1 MGYLWRVRL
10 SSFLVGTATASAA
23 GFFFIYKDHLLARAA
38 IARQVEDI
46 KETSE
51 KHYESLNQRDTP
63 EAKTS
68 YRITGLQ
75 RQETVTTREYQAEML
90 GPRSKIQDRMAGLFT
105 RQAAEYAA
113 ARPVY
118 PKDLFVKLASLT
130 AHHRVAWDVG
140 TGNGQAAIGVAEHY
154 DSVVATDVSAEQLR
168 RAVPHPKVRYLHTP
182 DAGADDDD
190 LVAALGG
197 EGCVDLITVAEAAH
211 WFDLPAFYGAA
222 RRLLRKPGGVIA
234 VWGYNYRVSPVE
246 DMMARF
252 LHTTLP
258 YWDSRAR
265 YVIDGY
271 RDLPFPFD
279 GVGLGKEG
287 EPAGFDMEHEMAFP
301 GLVRMLRSWSAV
313 ATARQRGVDLL
324 DERVVRRLEEEW
336 GGASLVRKVTFKAF
350 LLAGTVRADDPA

>member
-10 SSFLVGTATASAA
+10 SSFLAGTASASAA
-23 GFFFIYKDHLLARAA
+23 GFFFLYKDHLLARAA
-38 IARQVEDI
+38 IARQVENI

-51 KHYESLNQRDTP
+51 KHYEALNQRILAYHILRNQSVKSP
-63 EAKTS
+63 
-68 YRITGLQ
+68 IGGQ
-75 RQETVTTREYQAEML
+75 
-90 GPRSKIQDRMAGLFT
+90 MAGLFT

-118 PKDLFVKLASLT
+118 PKDLFAKLASLT

-154 DSVVATDVSAEQLR
+154 DRVVATDVSLEQLR
-168 RAVPHPKVRYLHTP
+168 RAVPHPKIQYFHTP
-182 DAGADDDD
+182 DAGATPADDG
-190 LVAALGG
+190 LVEAFGG
-197 EGCVDLITVAEAAH
+197 EGSVDLITVAEAAH
-211 WFDLPAFYGAA
+211 WFDLPAFYGVA
-222 RRLLRKPGGVIA
+222 RRLLRNPGGAIA

-246 DMMARF
+246 DIMARF

-265 YVIDGY
+265 LVIDGY

-287 EPAGFDMEHEMAFP
+287 EPVEFDMDHEMSFP
-301 GLVRMLRSWSAV
+301 GLVGMLRSWSAV
-313 ATARQRGVDLL
+313 ATARQRGVELL
-324 DERVVRRLEEEW
+324 DESVVRRLEEEW

-350 LLAGTVRADDPA
+350 LLAGSVRADGDHP

>member
-1 MGYLWRVRL
+1 MQGRGAL
-10 SSFLVGTATASAA
+10 
-23 GFFFIYKDHLLARAA
+23 
-38 IARQVEDI
+38 RQRGGD
-46 KETSE
+46 
-51 KHYESLNQRDTP
+51 
-63 EAKTS
+63 
-68 YRITGLQ
+68 G
-75 RQETVTTREYQAEML
+75 RERGA
-90 GPRSKIQDRMAGLFT
+90 
-105 RQAAEYAA
+105 
-113 ARPVY
+113 V
-118 PKDLFVKLASLT
+118 
-130 AHHRVAWDVG
+130 
-140 TGNGQAAIGVAEHY
+140 
-154 DSVVATDVSAEQLR
+154 R
-168 RAVPHPKVRYLHTP
+168 RAVPHPKVRYHHTP

-197 EGCVDLITVAEAAH
+197 EGRVDLITVAEAAH
-211 WFDLPAFYGAA
+211 WFDLPAFYGVA
-222 RRLLRKPGGVIA
+222 RRLLRKPCGVIA

-287 EPAGFDMEHEMAFP
+287 EPAGFDMEHEMSFP
-301 GLVRMLRSWSAV
+301 GLVGMLRSWSAV

-324 DERVVRRLEEEW
+324 DERAVRRLEGEW

>member
-1 MGYLWRVRL
+1 MPSQSLCLPNVD
-10 SSFLVGTATASAA
+10 
-23 GFFFIYKDHLLARAA
+23 IYRHP
-38 IARQVEDI
+38 I
-46 KETSE
+46 
-51 KHYESLNQRDTP
+51 
-63 EAKTS
+63 
-68 YRITGLQ
+68 
-75 RQETVTTREYQAEML
+75 
-90 GPRSKIQDRMAGLFT
+90 
-105 RQAAEYAA
+105 
-113 ARPVY
+113 
-118 PKDLFVKLASLT
+118 
-130 AHHRVAWDVG
+130 RVAVCK
-140 TGNGQAAIGVAEHY
+140 VAEHY

-246 DMMARF
+246 DMMSRF

-258 YWDSRAR
+258 YWDSRARYITTWAQHTLQFYNLAIASKHHPWRKESLTCCSCR

>member
-1 MGYLWRVRL
+1 
-10 SSFLVGTATASAA
+10 
-23 GFFFIYKDHLLARAA
+23 
-38 IARQVEDI
+38 
-46 KETSE
+46 
-51 KHYESLNQRDTP
+51 
-63 EAKTS
+63 
-68 YRITGLQ
+68 
-75 RQETVTTREYQAEML
+75 
-90 GPRSKIQDRMAGLFT
+90 MAGLFT

-118 PKDLFVKLASLT
+118 PKDLFVKLAALT
-130 AHHRVAWDVG
+130 AHHRAAWDVG
-140 TGNGQAAIGVAEHY
+140 TGNGQAAIGVSTPILQLAPGFVSKPSQSLCLPTLTFTGTRACKVAEHY

-168 RAVPHPKVRYLHTP
+168 RALPHPKVRYLHTP
-182 DAGADDDD
+182 DAGAAVPAYDD

-197 EGCVDLITVAEAAH
+197 EGSIDLITEAEAVH
-211 WFDLPAFYGAA
+211 WFDLPTFYGVA

-279 GVGLGKEG
+279 GVGLGKKG
-287 EPAGFDMEHEMAFP
+287 EPAGFDMEHEMSFA
-301 GLVRMLRSWSAV
+301 GLVGMLTSWSAV

-324 DERVVRRLEEEW
+324 DERAVRRLEEEW
-336 GGASLVRKVTFKAF
+336 GGASLVRRVTFKAF
-350 LLAGTVRADDPA
+350 MLAGTVRADDP

>member
-1 MGYLWRVRL
+1 MLSSCLCFFFLTCVWSVADITIGVPSRDARSQIEDPRPDGWAVHQAGCRVRR
-10 SSFLVGTATASAA
+10 GAA
-23 GFFFIYKDHLLARAA
+23 GLP
-38 IARQVEDI
+38 Q
-46 KETSE
+46 
-51 KHYESLNQRDTP
+51 
-63 EAKTS
+63 
-68 YRITGLQ
+68 
-75 RQETVTTREYQAEML
+75 
-90 GPRSKIQDRMAGLFT
+90 GPV
-105 RQAAEYAA
+105 RQA
-113 ARPVY
+113 
-118 PKDLFVKLASLT
+118 
-130 AHHRVAWDVG
+130 RVAHRPPPRRLGRRHRQWPGRHRRKHSNSPAFSRMPSQSLCLPNVDIYRHPIRV
-140 TGNGQAAIGVAEHY
+140 AVCKVAEHY
-154 DSVVATDVSAEQLR
+154 DSVVATDVSAERLR

-234 VWGYNYRVSPVE
+234 VWGYSYRVSPVE
-246 DMMARF
+246 DMMSRF

>member
-1 MGYLWRVRL
+1 
-10 SSFLVGTATASAA
+10 
-23 GFFFIYKDHLLARAA
+23 
-38 IARQVEDI
+38 
-46 KETSE
+46 
-51 KHYESLNQRDTP
+51 
-63 EAKTS
+63 
-68 YRITGLQ
+68 
-75 RQETVTTREYQAEML
+75 ML

-234 VWGYNYRVSPVE
+234 VWGY
-246 DMMARF
+246 
-252 LHTTLP
+252 
-258 YWDSRAR
+258 
-265 YVIDGY
+265 VIDGY